1 MIYVSTLKRDYETFG
16 LPKRFVDLLP
26 ETCPTCGGIMG
37 ISETLTG
44 LHCCNSRC
52 QDKLVM
58 RIKAICNDLGILG
71 FGEST
76 IEKFIDYYGLTNPLN
91 MFALRKGMQLS
102 DEVSD
107 KVSDSITEQVEAK
120 RNFLLW
126 EYVRIANIPHVQT
139 SAMQIFQGYD
149 SLEQAYY
156 DIEDGGVRFI
166 QNKLGI
172 ITDDGSVSLRAM
184 KIYDSL
190 MEYKDDLFESIGD
203 VNIIHLD
210 GVKELNVVCSD
221 QVGNGFTKKAEFYS
235 YINNTF
241 GDKVHVNFLPSVTK
255 SIDYLVWAGADGTPA
270 RYTSK
275 VKSVEGWNSRG
286 LTSIPIVTAT
296 QFIEEMKKL

>member
-16 LPKRFVDLLP
+16 LPHRFVSLIPD
-26 ETCPTCGGIMG
+26 TCPTCGGVMG

-44 LHCCNSRC
+44 LHCENSRC
-52 QDKLVM
+52 PDKLVM

-76 IEKFIDYYGLTNPLN
+76 IEKFIEYYGITNPLN

-107 KVSDSITEQVEAK
+107 KISDSITEQVENK

-126 EYVRIANIPHVQT
+126 EYIRIANIPHVQT

-149 SLEQAYY
+149 SLEQAFV

-172 ITDDGSVSLRAM
+172 TNEGELSLRAM
-184 KIYDSL
+184 KIYESL

-203 VNIIHLD
+203 VNIISLN

-221 QVGNGFTKKAEFYS
+221 QVGNGFNKKAEFYS

-255 SIDYLVWAGADGTPA
+255 NINYLVWAGADGSPA

-275 VKSVEGWNSRG
+275 VKTVENWNARG
-286 LTSIPIVTAT
+286 ENIPIVTAQ
-296 QFIEEMKKL
+296 QFIEIMEGL